1 MMGRI
6 HKIVRQVLT
15 SGCLTCET
23 EESLRQLLATYYDL
37 DDIEALTLLQRALRS
52 GSIRQESRQISFSAQ
67 AHRKNAY

>member
-23 EESLRQLLATYYDL
+23 EEYLRQQLATYYDL
-37 DDIEALTLLQRALRS
+37 EDIEALTLLQQALRS
-52 GSIRQESRQISFSAQ
+52 GSIQQESRQISSAAR
-67 AHRKNAY
+67 AHRENAY

>member
-37 DDIEALTLLQRALRS
+37 DDIEALTYIVSMGVIVPGGAKNPKLKAALAA
-52 GSIRQESRQISFSAQ
+52 SAQ
-67 AHRKNAY
+67 S